1 MYAIHC
7 QKTWLLADRKW
18 TRGKTEHKKIKIKIE
33 EFTLSKRNKY
43 VHQIQP
49 FKSSRRSDTNGLM
62 YSIQILYFF
71 PLQEVPTTLKPL
83 VKVLHIPLHLG
94 EPVLQKR
101 SISLLIEDNVLR
113 IHNSH
118 CTLHNASET
127 QLKKNRRDSGIAAFR
142 RVCFLFVF

>member
-71 PLQEVPTTLKPL
+71 PLQEVPTNPEAFGKGLAHPTTSGRASPSE
-83 VKVLHIPLHLG
+83 KVHFTADRGQRP
-94 EPVLQKR
+94 
-101 SISLLIEDNVLR
+101 
-113 IHNSH
+113 
-118 CTLHNASET
+118 
-127 QLKKNRRDSGIAAFR
+127 
-142 RVCFLFVF
+142 